1 MHSPVSIDTPDP
13 TPIAPAAVRRLPQRS
28 IDVRSASLAVLAVL
42 ATVYALHW
50 AGAVVIP
57 VLLGLMCSYALTPL
71 VNRAQAWRV
80 PRSLSAA
87 VLLLAI
93 AGGVGATA
101 YGLGDDATAMIE
113 SLPQAAQKLQRAVR
127 STRGEPESPI
137 AKVQR
142 AAAKLEQAAEVTAAV
157 APVSNTSKGVPR
169 VQVEPPRFSVKA
181 YLWHGTL
188 GLAGLVGQALVVLF
202 ITFFLLVSGDNFRRK
217 LVRITGPRLSQKKIT
232 VQVLDEINTQI
243 QRYLQVQIFTS
254 VLVGAFTSLALLCFG
269 MEHAAVWGIVAALLN
284 LVPYV
289 GSMVTAGALALA
301 AFLQFGTLG
310 MALAVGGV
318 SLAINTLEGNLLT
331 PWLTGRASRMSPLVI
346 FIGVLAFGWLWGLW
360 GLLLGAPLLMATKM
374 VCDHVDGLKPVGE
387 LLGA

>member
-1 MHSPVSIDTPDP
+1 MHSPVPFDTPDP
-13 TPIAPAAVRRLPQRS
+13 TPIAPAGVRRQPQRS
-28 IDVRSASLAVLAVL
+28 IDVRSASLAVLAAL

-101 YGLGDDATAMIE
+101 YTLGDDATAMIE

-157 APVSNTSKGVPR
+157 APTPSTSKGVPR

-232 VQVLDEINTQI
+232 VQVLDEINAQI
-243 QRYLQVQIFTS
+243 QRYLQMQVFTS
-254 VLVGAFTSLALLCFG
+254 VLVGGFTWLALLCFG

-360 GLLLGAPLLMATKM
+360 GLLLGAPLLMATKV